1 MRAGQEGDGVARR
14 RPQRRLACSSVKTE
28 LDFFWEMLEFRIVRS
43 GFQEEDGPLRVLR

>member
-1 MRAGQEGDGVARR
+1 MRAAQEGDGMARR
-14 RPQRRLACSSVKTE
+14 RPQRRRACSAVKAD